1 MADTAEDNAVKDLSS
16 NGILASSNSV
26 ERRYIALLE
35 EKISRLEK
43 ELSSAK
49 KEEKENTESKNET
62 PKKSTPERTKKS
74 KVSLHNL

>member
-1 MADTAEDNAVKDLSS
+1 MADTAEDNAIKDPSS
-16 NGILASSNSV
+16 NGIIAPSDSV

-43 ELSSAK
+43 ELSSTK
-49 KEEKENTESKNET
+49 KDDKGHTDNKNET

-74 KVSLHNL
+74 KVSFHNL